1 MLFDPLAITT
11 PIAGFNGGLF
21 VKRDLTI
28 IESRTIDPGRGEADG
43 RADREGR
50 ARRLGVCRR

>member
-1 MLFDPLAITT
+1 MAMLFDALNIET

-28 IESRTIDPGRGEADG
+28 IEQKTLPAEVAQQGD
-43 RADREGR
+43 RADAR
-50 ARRLGVCRR
+50 AWPRCLGL

>member
-1 MLFDPLAITT
+1 MPLELDT

-28 IESRTIDPGRGEADG
+28 IEQKTRAGRC
-43 RADREGR
+43 RR
-50 ARRLGVCRR
+50 ARRSS